1 MFEVR
6 ISTKAQKQI
15 KQIKKSLQKAVIM
28 ALMELKENPLLGK
41 PLTRNLTGQYACKVG
56 GYRIIYKVNK
66 SDRVVNV
73 LSAGHRSKIYD

>member
-15 KQIKKSLQKAVIM
+15 RQIKKSLQKAVVL
-28 ALMELKENPLLGK
+28 ALMELKEDPLLGK
-41 PLTRNLTGQYACKVG
+41 PLTRNLAGQYACKVG

-66 SDRVVNV
+66 IDKIVNI
-73 LSAGHRSKIYD
+73 LSAGHRARIYN